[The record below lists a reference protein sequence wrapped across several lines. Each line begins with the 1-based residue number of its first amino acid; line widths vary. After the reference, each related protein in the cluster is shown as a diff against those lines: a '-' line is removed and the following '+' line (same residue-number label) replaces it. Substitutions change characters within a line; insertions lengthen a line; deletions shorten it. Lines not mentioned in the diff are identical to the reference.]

1 MSGAATHGGVDSC
14 WFGGPAAPR
23 PSSGNNPCWG
33 PAAPPALSP
42 VRSDWPHWT
51 HGTRSPGPRAVSALP
66 PAMETG
72 RRPRLQTLRELW
84 GRGDLWWA
92 GLLRGAGGE
101 PEAGQVATGEAAS
114 REQSEP
120 RREVNQAPG
129 DLVQPHWTSKHRVR
143 TRPLWPQPASVGRPS
158 TEAQRTQPLGMTR
171 GPPRWPGPRA
181 CQRPGHRGPAFSVR
195 APVSRLRPREGDRAE
210 SRHPTLG
217 DDGPLPTLRCP
228 RTLGCSCSLCGSS
241 PSRRAR
247 CSPTPGRGVGPA
259 VTPALPADADLPSI
273 FQCSKG
279 KRLCLALGHLHEHRA
294 L

>member
-42 VRSDWPHWT
+42 IRSDWPHWT

-72 RRPRLQTLRELW
+72 WRPRPQTLRELW
-84 GRGDLWWA
+84 GPLVGEA
-92 GLLRGAGGE
+92 VVGCGGE
-101 PEAGQVATGEAAS
+101 PEAGQAATGEAAS

-120 RREVNQAPG
+120 RREVDQAPG

-171 GPPRWPGPRA
+171 G
-181 CQRPGHRGPAFSVR
+181 HVR
-195 APVSRLRPREGDRAE
+195 ASGQATGALRSQSEPPFPVFAPERVTEQRAVTPPSGTMGLFRRCAVLARLAAA
-210 SRHPTLG
+210 
-217 DDGPLPTLRCP
+217 
-228 RTLGCSCSLCGSS
+228 
-241 PSRRAR
+241 AR
-247 CSPTPGRGVGPA
+247 CVGPA
-259 VTPALPADADLPSI
+259 PPAVPAAP
-273 FQCSKG
+273 
-279 KRLCLALGHLHEHRA
+279 RLLGGVWARL
-294 L
+294 